1 MKRPGRMEKSISVLH
16 HFFGSGWLKALVLLL
31 AIFVACTKPA
41 AKSTRAQTVREYAY
55 DYRLDLTTPANNV
68 FKVTLFVRHLGR
80 ENNVFQFA
88 GAGPYRAIDFG
99 KLVRVFKAFDNAG
112 NALPVRRID
121 RTRWQ
126 LGQPG
131 KTAKIYYEIADTRHL
146 PEKDATG
153 KDQRPVEMLGT
164 TLTRD
169 YAFISGQGVFGF
181 LRGWERAPMRLRI
194 DSPADWQIGTALE
207 SDDSGFFYA
216 RNFGQLASTPILT
229 GYLSETSERILGS
242 DVFLYAYSKT
252 DKISAD
258 DLLPLISDVLDAV
271 DDFLNGELPIAD
283 YTMLFM
289 FDEQFAGGVEY
300 YNSSAFVFAEDELA
314 NIRGDV
320 QDIIAHE
327 YFHLVIPFSIRSD
340 AVNFDNFF
348 GGKPTAQL
356 WFFEGVTEWAS
367 DIIQLRGG
375 LKSMQHYILQDFRD
389 KMIRE
394 ELFGSEVSLRDMSL
408 AARGNPREYANVYS
422 RGALVAALLDIHLL
436 NLTHGRR
443 GLRDVINDLILDYG
457 KDRPLPEDQFF
468 EILIDYCG
476 PEFEDFI
483 RRYIIG
489 NAPLPYK
496 EMLEK
501 VGIIYQPE
509 RPAAEARAD
518 FGIVMGVA
526 GRDVVALKIE
536 DEVTASG
543 VRKGDVIRRING
555 RMLTP
560 ANFQDV
566 VYRQLLPRMDIGES
580 YTLEAL
586 RNGRRM
592 SITAKT
598 IRRKD
603 HYLFSLPRMLTPAQQ
618 RVRNAWLNRNG
629 ELRK

>member
-1 MKRPGRMEKSISVLH
+1 MKINIFLQTHLCRRDLLKVLV
-16 HFFGSGWLKALVLLL
+16 SLLI
-31 AIFVACTKPA
+31 IFASCTKPVA
-41 AKSTRAQTVREYAY
+41 RSTIEKTARTYAY
-55 DYRLDLTTPANNV
+55 DYALDLTTPEDGL
-68 FKVTLFVRHLGR
+68 FKVTLFVKNLGSK
-80 ENNVFQFA
+80 NNVFRFA
-88 GAGPYRAIDFG
+88 GAGPYHAIDFG
-99 KLVRVFKAFDNAG
+99 QIVHVFKAFDNAG
-112 NALPVRRID
+112 NEVPTRRID

-126 LGQPG
+126 LGQPQRI
-131 KTAKIYYEIADTRHL
+131 AKIYYEIADTRHL
-146 PEKDATG
+146 PDADAGG
-153 KDQRPVEMLGT
+153 KNQRPVEMLGT
-164 TLTRD
+164 TLMQD
-169 YAFISGQGVFGF
+169 FAFISGQGVFGF
-181 LRGWERAPMRLRI
+181 LQGWERAPMRLRI
-194 DSPADWQIGTALE
+194 DCPADWQIGTALQ
-207 SDDSGFFYA
+207 SDEAGYFYA
-216 RNFGQLASTPILT
+216 QNFGQLASTPILT

-242 DVFLYAYSKT
+242 DVYFYTYSKT
-252 DKISAD
+252 DKITSD
-258 DLLPLISDVLDAV
+258 DLLPLVNDVLNAT
-271 DDFLNGELPIAD
+271 DDFLNGKLPIDD
-283 YTMLFM
+283 YTMLFL
-289 FDEQFAGGVEY
+289 FEYRFAGGVEY

-320 QDIIAHE
+320 QDVIAHE

-340 AVNFDNFF
+340 AVNFDDFF

-367 DIIQLRGG
+367 DIIQLRSG
-375 LKSMQHYILQDFRD
+375 LKSLKHYILQDFRD

-394 ELFGSEVSLRDMSL
+394 ALFGSEVSLRDMSL

-436 NLTHGRR
+436 DLTNGRR
-443 GLRDVINDLILDYG
+443 GLRDVINDLILDFG
-457 KDRPLPEDQFF
+457 KDRPLPEEQFF

-509 RPAAEARAD
+509 RPAAEAQAD
-518 FGIVMGVA
+518 FGIVMGVT

-536 DEVTASG
+536 DEATSGG

-555 RMLTP
+555 RVITP
-560 ANFQDV
+560 ANFQNV

-592 SITAKT
+592 RITGET

-603 HYLFSLPRMLTPAQQ
+603 HHLFSLPRMLTPSQQ
-618 RVRNAWLNRNG
+618 RVRDAWLNRNG
-629 ELRK
+629 GLQK